1 MQINLR
7 VTYNDGNKKDL
18 TAVAVDLV
26 AFETKF
32 DLSIARLEQNIKLTH
47 LFFLAYNIE
56 KRTGGTTEDFEKWL
70 ESVESIE
77 AVAPKK

>member
-7 VTYNDGNKKDL
+7 TTYNDGTKKDL

-32 DLSIARLEQNIKLTH
+32 DLSIARLESNIKLTH
-47 LFFLAYNIE
+47 LFFLAYHIE
-56 KRTGGTTEDFEKWL
+56 KRTGATADEFEKWL

>member
-7 VTYNDGNKKDL
+7 TTYNDGTKKDL

-47 LFFLAYNIE
+47 LFFLAYHIE
-56 KRTGGTTEDFEKWL
+56 KRTGGTTEEFEKWL
-70 ESVESIE
+70 ESVEGIE

>member
-7 VTYNDGNKKDL
+7 VKYADETSKDL

-56 KRTGGTTEDFEKWL
+56 KRTGATADEFEKWL

-77 AVAPKK
+77 ATSPKK